1 MALGTGQYV
10 GQLPSA
16 RSQTLYIYIY
26 RVLKTIVAIIV
37 VTILWVFSKPPP
49 EDHRAEQVLAD
60 KNLGF
65 WICMAGE
72 LATCLFGF
80 LLRGLRV

>member
-1 MALGTGQYV
+1 MY
-10 GQLPSA
+10 
-16 RSQTLYIYIY
+16 LYMCMYIY

-37 VTILWVFSKPPP
+37 VTLLWVFSKPPP
-49 EDHRAEQVLAD
+49 KDHGAGQVLAD

-72 LATCLFGF
+72 LATCLFWLLVKGF
-80 LLRGLRV
+80 KGLT